1 MYNNLTINQSVKPL
15 DMLWCIPRCLLTH
28 LPGVK
33 VSPHRAQFSYSPWLA
48 WTALDWRG
56 VWCKIKGDNDNAWW
70 YKLVN
75 IILFSSSPDESPCSS
90 GSESGEG
97 DYTAR
102 QKVKYRWE
110 KQNNFENYEKKTPG
124 WPLLLSWEMSSH
136 LQSVRGRAM
145 MQLNKVTRK
154 DKDFVW
160 QLLVDFP
167 ECL

>member
-70 YKLVN
+70 CKLVN

-97 DYTAR
+97 EYTAR

-110 KQNNFENYEKKTPG
+110 KQNNFQNYIKKKLQAGLYFWAGRWAATCKVWGEERWCSWTRWQEKIKILCG
-124 WPLLLSWEMSSH
+124 
-136 LQSVRGRAM
+136 
-145 MQLNKVTRK
+145 NY
-154 DKDFVW
+154 
-160 QLLVDFP
+160 
-167 ECL
+167 